1 MSTPPPSA
9 FAGGEA
15 RRSAAAAA
23 GAGAVAGGGAPPPPA
38 AGTTDALLPTGLF
51 LRGLALTLVLLL
63 ISLLPPSAS
72 PAPSLRPLASRCA
85 ALPGWGAARA
95 GPSRAGGAAPPR
107 VLVLMLDDRVPQATL
122 PPADSTGA
130 TYPSIAAVRNY
141 LWARRHGYDFVHF
154 HPAGGVPNASAL
166 GLGGAH
172 TALARPACFNS
183 YLRRWRA
190 LAWCRLLGVWAASS
204 ARPLSAASRFDL
216 ILYLDSDAVVTDAAH
231 NLSGAFARL
240 QPRLRPRLDPP
251 QVVGG
256 VWRDNPDVVHAPLVY
271 GQDAGPMGAPE
282 GPTLFFYSD
291 NQPNGQRFPCSGF
304 FVARDGGQLRPFLQT
319 WWNAQIGADAAR
331 FDLSPHLE
339 QAMLWRMMEER
350 PDSPPTGVMERLV
363 QVAFAPWA
371 PFDKAGWLTHVT
383 SHETWETGGNALPGG
398 RPLFFWKV
406 LGELALSPRE
416 WAATVAEMRAGCH
429 ILPLDFAAAEADL
442 QRHAKGLENLTEA
455 ELWAPASPP

>member
-1 MSTPPPSA
+1 MSTSPPSA
-9 FAGGEA
+9 FADGEA
-15 RRSAAAAA
+15 RPSAAA
-23 GAGAVAGGGAPPPPA
+23 G
-38 AGTTDALLPTGLF
+38 ALLPTGLF

-63 ISLLPPSAS
+63 ISLLPPAAS
-72 PAPSLRPLASRCA
+72 PAPSLRPHASRCT
-85 ALPGWGAARA
+85 ALPGWGSARA
-95 GPSRAGGAAPPR
+95 GSSAAAPR

-154 HPAGGVPNASAL
+154 HPAGDLPNASAL
-166 GLGGAH
+166 GLGAH

-183 YLRRWRA
+183 HLRRWRA

-204 ARPLSAASRFDL
+204 ARPLTAARRFDL
-216 ILYLDSDAVVTDAAH
+216 ILYLDSDAVVTDVAH

-256 VWRDNPDVVHAPLVY
+256 VWHDRPDVVHAPLVY
-271 GQDAGPMGAPE
+271 GQDAGPVGAPE

-291 NQPNGQRFPCSGF
+291 NQPSGQRFPCSGF
-304 FVARDGGQLRPFLQT
+304 FVARDGGQLRPFLKT

-350 PDSPPTGVMERLV
+350 PDSPPTNVMERLV
-363 QVAFAPWA
+363 QVALAPWA

-406 LGELALSPRE
+406 LGELGLSERE

-429 ILPLDFAAAEADL
+429 ILPLDFAAVEADL
-442 QRHAKGLENLTEA
+442 QRHAKGLENLTEE
-455 ELWAPASPP
+455 ELWAPAAPP